1 MNNKLKKKIIG
12 IEFLSKLSPIER
24 KKYLKFNAKKDVI
37 QFLIDII
44 YNVNNGTIKI
54 NDTLVEALS
63 PLKNKIKSICLKKKS
78 LKKRKLE
85 LINGNLY
92 DKIIIKILP
101 FIIRN

>member
-1 MNNKLKKKIIG
+1 MNALNKSISIY
-12 IEFLSKLSPIER
+12 IHSISKT
-24 KKYLKFNAKKDVI
+24 
-37 QFLIDII
+37 II

-54 NDTLVEALS
+54 NDTLVDTLS

-78 LKKRKLE
+78 FKKRKLE